1 MKDIERNAFGFR
13 NFDNFKTRIFIAL
26 NMQKEK
32 TISPPLGLSHKSP
45 TTVDSEHFSLL
56 LNCFKIPYNLKSFL

>member
-1 MKDIERNAFGFR
+1 MERNAFGFR

-45 TTVDSEHFSLL
+45 TTVDSEHF
-56 LNCFKIPYNLKSFL
+56 

>member
-1 MKDIERNAFGFR
+1 AFGFR

-45 TTVDSEHFSLL
+45 TTVDSEHFTMNVWTITTIVRFTLRFAIVS
-56 LNCFKIPYNLKSFL
+56 SA